1 MPREMKEIGEI
12 SEGSIITID
21 DEPCKVKKLS
31 SSMPG
36 KHGHAKYSVE
46 AEGIFDGKK
55 RHLKEPSD
63 SKVEIPNVEIKDGQ
77 VISLSG
83 DSAQLMDLTSYD
95 TFEIAVPEELQ
106 DSLEE
111 GAEVKYVESM
121 GRRKITDEK

>member
-1 MPREMKEIGEI
+1 MKEIGEI

-21 DEPCKVKKLS
+21 GEPCKVKKLS

-36 KHGHAKYSVE
+36 KHGHAKYSIE

-55 RHLKEPSD
+55 RNLKEPSD

-83 DSAQLMDLTSYD
+83 DSAQIMDLTSYD
-95 TFEIAVPEELQ
+95 TFEIAVPKDLQ
-106 DSLEE
+106 GSLDE
-111 GAEVKYVESM
+111 GIEIKYIESM
-121 GRRKITDEK
+121 GRRKITDKK